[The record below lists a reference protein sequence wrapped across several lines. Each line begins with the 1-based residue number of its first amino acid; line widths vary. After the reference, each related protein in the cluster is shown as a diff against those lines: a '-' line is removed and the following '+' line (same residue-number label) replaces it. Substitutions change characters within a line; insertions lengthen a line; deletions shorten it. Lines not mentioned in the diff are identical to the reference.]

1 MKTTNIFLL
10 SIFVIFY
17 SFKTSI
23 NSQWVDDS
31 SIISNYVV
39 QSVAANNEFNFVGTQ
54 GNGIF
59 RAPINTT
66 DWEKIS
72 KEELDAKS
80 ITSIVVKDNI
90 IIAGTK
96 TYGIWRTT
104 NSGLNWNN
112 TLQDKSVNT
121 LLIKNNI
128 VFAGLGSK
136 GGIIISTNYG
146 VSFDNTSIIGRHGV
160 RSLIKNELYIFAAT
174 EDPGILKSSDNGDTW
189 KNVNID
195 IGTYGINTLAINGN
209 FIYAGT
215 AKHGIYYSPDIG
227 KTWYKSNF
235 DENSEIYSF
244 AFNNCFV
251 FAATRNKGV
260 CVLDEYGESIGNEY
274 YDDPH
279 GLDVYSFWIDNGFLF
294 AGSSKKIKKRKL
306 TYGPYVN

>member
-1 MKTTNIFLL
+1 MKYTNIFWL
-10 SIFVIFY
+10 SIFVIFS
-17 SFKTSI
+17 SFMNTI
-23 NSQWVDDS
+23 DSQWVDDS

-59 RAPINTT
+59 RAPINTS

-72 KEELDAKS
+72 MEELDEKS
-80 ITSIVVKDNI
+80 ITSIVVIDNI

-104 NSGLNWNN
+104 NSGLNWIN
-112 TLQDKSVNT
+112 TLLNKSVNT

-136 GGIIISTNYG
+136 GGIIKSTNYG
-146 VSFDNTSIIGRHGV
+146 ASFDNTSIIGKHGV
-160 RSLIKNELYIFAAT
+160 RSLIKNELFIFAAT
-174 EDPGILKSSDNGDTW
+174 EDPGIMKSSTNGDTW
-189 KNVNID
+189 GNVDID
-195 IGTYGINTLAINGN
+195 IGTYGINILAINGN

-215 AKHGIYYSPDIG
+215 AKHGIYYSPNIG
-227 KTWYKSNF
+227 KKWYKSNF

-244 AFNNCFV
+244 AFNNCYV
-251 FAATRNKGV
+251 FAATRNKGI
-260 CVLDEYGESIGNEY
+260 CVLDEYGESIGSEY

-294 AGSSKKIKKRKL
+294 AGSSKMVKKRKL
-306 TYGPYVN
+306 TYGPYQN